1 MRFWL
6 SSMTIHILLVVVKM
20 KSTTERNA
28 MSEQRYPRH
37 AAEGFL
43 RENLPANAK
52 DVEERARAAGIAQRT
67 LARARQ
73 MLGVYAQPDGVW
85 RLPGEHEVIDRHA
98 MTKWPHHPNLRKKPH
113 APSKG
118 RGPVQRAEG
127 PTGAITI
134 YRRSPYGQRR
144 PTHAFSAETEDF
156 NRGLIAWV
164 WHNRKKTKSKSARKG
179 HSTRP
184 KPVRKGKEPAR
195 NGHLTLLLRGYK
207 NR

>member
-1 MRFWL
+1 MRLWL

-98 MTKWPHHPNLRKKPH
+98 MTKWPHHPTLRKKPH

-118 RGPVQRAEG
+118 RGPVQRAG
-127 PTGAITI
+127 PH
-134 YRRSPYGQRR
+134 RRYHHLP
-144 PTHAFSAETEDF
+144 
-156 NRGLIAWV
+156 
-164 WHNRKKTKSKSARKG
+164 
-179 HSTRP
+179 P
-184 KPVRKGKEPAR
+184 KPLRAAPPHAR
-195 NGHLTLLLRGYK
+195 VLRRDRRFQPLVGHLGLAQP
-207 NR
+207 